1 MSFIFGGGGGGAAT
15 PTESGSQM
23 VTQREA
29 PEVEARKLSLYD
41 QAAKLAATPVSLP
54 SIQVAP
60 ATALEQQAFQQAG
73 QIGVGAPTV
82 AGGISAIQAAQQGPQ
97 ISQFFNPYQQYVTQE
112 INRQAALGQQNLA
125 AQAIGAGAFGGG
137 RQGVAQGEL
146 ERARLSQVGLAQQA
160 GFNQALQAATQ
171 QQQLGLQAGQLLGA
185 LGGQQ
190 QAMGL
195 QDINTLLGAG
205 GVQRQI
211 GQAGLE
217 AARQSQLQAQYEP
230 YQRIEFLKGIM
241 TNLPTTQSTI
251 TASTAP
257 GTNPLAQALGTG
269 LGAYSAYQMTR
280 PAGAQMD
287 KVLTRKLFRQKY
299 FQSQLPIKKYQE
311 GGIAALSPK
320 EKALYAATFAAPLL
334 QAKQAKGQTRLSSL
348 LEAFGAGLEKLPATM
363 LAIEKLNLKVQEQ

>member
-1 MSFIFGGGGGGAAT
+1 MSFIFGGGGGGAPA

-29 PEVEARKLSLYD
+29 PEVEARKLALYD
-41 QAAKLAATPVSLP
+41 QAAKLAAAPVSLP

-112 INRQAALGQQNLA
+112 INRQAQLGQQQLA

-190 QAMGL
+190 QAMRV
-195 QDINTLLGAG
+195 QDLNTLMGIG

-241 TNLPTTQSTI
+241 TNLPTTQSTLKA
-251 TASTAP
+251 TTAP

-280 PAGAQMD
+280 PAGA
-287 KVLTRKLFRQKY
+287 
-299 FQSQLPIKKYQE
+299 
-311 GGIAALSPK
+311 
-320 EKALYAATFAAPLL
+320 
-334 QAKQAKGQTRLSSL
+334 
-348 LEAFGAGLEKLPATM
+348 
-363 LAIEKLNLKVQEQ
+363 

>member
-195 QDINTLLGAG
+195 QDINALLGAG

-280 PAGAQMD
+280 PAG
-287 KVLTRKLFRQKY
+287 T
-299 FQSQLPIKKYQE
+299 
-311 GGIAALSPK
+311 
-320 EKALYAATFAAPLL
+320 
-334 QAKQAKGQTRLSSL
+334 
-348 LEAFGAGLEKLPATM
+348 
-363 LAIEKLNLKVQEQ
+363 

>member
-195 QDINTLLGAG
+195 QDINALLGAG

-280 PAGAQMD
+280 PAGA
-287 KVLTRKLFRQKY
+287 
-299 FQSQLPIKKYQE
+299 
-311 GGIAALSPK
+311 
-320 EKALYAATFAAPLL
+320 
-334 QAKQAKGQTRLSSL
+334 
-348 LEAFGAGLEKLPATM
+348 
-363 LAIEKLNLKVQEQ
+363 

>member
-1 MSFIFGGGGGGAAT
+1 MSFIFGGGGGGGGGS
-15 PTESGSQM
+15 TESGSQM

-54 SIQVAP
+54 GIQVAP

-73 QIGVGAPTV
+73 QLGVGAPTV
-82 AGGISAIQAAQQGPQ
+82 AGGISAIQAAQQGPN

-146 ERARLSQVGLAQQA
+146 ERARLSQIGLAQQA
-160 GFNQALQAATQ
+160 GFGQALQAATQ

-190 QAMGL
+190 QAMRV
-195 QDINTLLGAG
+195 QDLNTLMGIGGA
-205 GVQRQI
+205 QRQI

-217 AARQSQLQAQYEP
+217 AARQTQLQAQYEP

-257 GTNPLAQALGTG
+257 GSNPLAQALGTG

-280 PAGAQMD
+280 PAG
-287 KVLTRKLFRQKY
+287 T
-299 FQSQLPIKKYQE
+299 
-311 GGIAALSPK
+311 
-320 EKALYAATFAAPLL
+320 
-334 QAKQAKGQTRLSSL
+334 
-348 LEAFGAGLEKLPATM
+348 
-363 LAIEKLNLKVQEQ
+363 

>member
-1 MSFIFGGGGGGAAT
+1 MSFIFGGGGGGAPA

-41 QAAKLAATPVSLP
+41 QAAKLAAAPVSLP

-190 QAMGL
+190 QAMRV
-195 QDINTLLGAG
+195 QDLNTLMGVG

-280 PAGAQMD
+280 PAGA
-287 KVLTRKLFRQKY
+287 
-299 FQSQLPIKKYQE
+299 
-311 GGIAALSPK
+311 
-320 EKALYAATFAAPLL
+320 
-334 QAKQAKGQTRLSSL
+334 
-348 LEAFGAGLEKLPATM
+348 
-363 LAIEKLNLKVQEQ
+363 

>member
-1 MSFIFGGGGGGAAT
+1 MSFIFGGGGGGAST

-280 PAGAQMD
+280 PAG
-287 KVLTRKLFRQKY
+287 T
-299 FQSQLPIKKYQE
+299 
-311 GGIAALSPK
+311 
-320 EKALYAATFAAPLL
+320 
-334 QAKQAKGQTRLSSL
+334 
-348 LEAFGAGLEKLPATM
+348 
-363 LAIEKLNLKVQEQ
+363 